1 MAFDRDSKIVPM
13 LYFRSSLFSSILAI
27 VKATKQVRKCA
38 SICSFVQ
45 TYTGLADIDLIYGRA
60 ERMAMMNNFQFKVV
74 LGVSDTD
81 TQEYFAKLIGNK
93 IIQRMTHTFLKLFRD
108 SPVQASSLPKLFSFN

>member
-1 MAFDRDSKIVPM
+1 MHLAFDRDSKIVPM

-45 TYTGLADIDLIYGRA
+45 TYTGLASSCILRSLADSDAFQSGRCA
-60 ERMAMMNNFQFKVV
+60 EHNGRPETLA
-74 LGVSDTD
+74 
-81 TQEYFAKLIGNK
+81 
-93 IIQRMTHTFLKLFRD
+93 II
-108 SPVQASSLPKLFSFN
+108 N